1 MTVAEIMNSYEGE
14 YTYLEVYK
22 PIGNRHTFHTDN
34 IESVGNR
41 FNLDDYVLS
50 YELMDK
56 EEYENT
62 ILANCG
68 VRFNDCYANS
78 DIILVVLIK

>member
-1 MTVAEIMNSYEGE
+1 MTIAEIMNSYEDE
-14 YTYLEVYK
+14 YNYLEVYR
-22 PIGNRHTFHTDN
+22 PVGNRRTFHTDS
-34 IESVGNR
+34 IASVGDD
-41 FNLDDYVLS
+41 FSLDDYVLS

-68 VRFNDCYANS
+68 IKFNDCFADS
-78 DIILVVLIK
+78 DIILAVLIK